1 MNTLLQTKLRN
12 ELLRSGLYG
21 AIDTEYRQTD
31 NRSKQYELLAA
42 AIVDSNSNVKAAHK
56 LDFANSKNPEKEL
69 VIWTM
74 NQILQNKLTLGWYSK
89 GVKLRK
95 DDGSFTGR
103 DSDLKVIDDVCK
115 YYNIPSIIAFDRR
128 GIPYVRGYSYGICNQ
143 SPHYASKNRCDWY
156 YHIDLYQVYKKPMV
170 KTAIY
175 NNKYRDLGLDSVA
188 RALLNEGKLENLDG
202 LQIQGLS
209 KEKQLEYVI
218 QDAALVMKLSIH
230 NDFAILDLMNA
241 ISAITQ
247 LPFDRVCHT
256 GISTWWNNII
266 EDKIANGECRFPTYK
281 IGKRKY
287 KGGRVIEPVIGY
299 YKDSLVYVLDVKSL
313 YPTVMINNNISFETV
328 NCNCCANAKEARV
341 SIRIEEI
348 INQDLSSDQP
358 KKQTNYWICKDS
370 HYRGI
375 IPRLLEEYRVQRFR
389 ELEIGNNVTQLA
401 LKNLINGIYGLFGS
415 DFFAFSDYRVAE
427 LTTAFGRQILEYM
440 RHIAEN
446 VYGLNVIYGDTDSI
460 FVTNV
465 RNENIINK
473 FLAECSIVL
482 EDIEIEIS
490 NIYAKTLIVK
500 KKHYIGISKDPTKG
514 IDIKGLEGIKSDRP
528 PWINQLQRQLV
539 EDLRHNVDP
548 TVQLKKS
555 YIQMETGQV
564 PIELLAIRT
573 TLNKAPQDYANDTYQ
588 KILANQTSA
597 EEGDVLK
604 YYKSNTRGK
613 AHSDSAFIS
622 RSKYL
627 EMLKT
632 TFSDQLKVLGY
643 DFLQDVVGTKSLA
656 DF

>member
-12 ELLRSGLYG
+12 ELLRSGPYA

-31 NRSKQYELLAA
+31 NRSKRYELFAA
-42 AIVDSNSNVKAAHK
+42 AIVDSNGNVKAAHE
-56 LDFANSKNPEKEL
+56 LDFTTSKNPEKEL
-69 VIWTM
+69 VIWFI
-74 NQILQNKLTLGWYSK
+74 NQILKYKLTLGWYSK

-95 DDGSFTGR
+95 EDGSFTGR
-103 DSDLKVIDDVCK
+103 DSDLKVIDDACR
-115 YYNIPSIIAFDRR
+115 YYNIPSIIAIDKR
-128 GIPYVRGYSYGICNQ
+128 GVPYVRGYSYDLCNQ
-143 SPHYASKNRCDWY
+143 NSYYTSKNRFDWY
-156 YHIDLYQVYKKPMV
+156 HHIDLYQVYKKPMV

-175 NNKYRDLGLDSVA
+175 RNRYRDLSLNSVC

-202 LQIQGLS
+202 FQIQKLPE
-209 KEKQLEYVI
+209 EKQLEYVI
-218 QDAALVMKLSIH
+218 QDAALVMKLCMY
-230 NDFAILDLMNA
+230 NDFEILDLMNA

-256 GISTWWNNII
+256 GISTWWNKII
-266 EDKIANGECRFPTYK
+266 EDKIANGECRFLTYK
-281 IGKRKY
+281 IGKKRY
-287 KGGRVIEPVIGY
+287 KGGRVIEPIIGY
-299 YKDSLVYVLDVKSL
+299 YKDCPVYVLDVKSL
-313 YPTVMINNNISFETV
+313 YPTVIINNNISFETV
-328 NCNCCANAKEARV
+328 NCNCCVNKREARV
-341 SIRIEEI
+341 SIGTEDI
-348 INQDLSSDQP
+348 INQDLSLDQLE
-358 KKQTNYWICKDS
+358 KQTNYWICKDS

-375 IPRLLEEYRVQRFR
+375 IPRLLEEYRAQRFR
-389 ELEIGNNVTQLA
+389 ELEIGNDVMQLA
-401 LKNLINGIYGLFGS
+401 FKNLINGIYGLFGS

-465 RNENIINK
+465 RKENDINK

-482 EDIEIEIS
+482 EDVEIEIS

-500 KKHYIGISKDPTKG
+500 KKHYIGIPKDQTKE

-539 EDLRHNVDP
+539 EDLRQDIDP
-548 TVQLKKS
+548 TIKLKQA
-555 YIQMETGQV
+555 YVQMESGQV

-573 TLNKAPQDYANDTYQ
+573 TLNKAPQDYVNDTYQ
-588 KILANQTSA
+588 KILANQYSA

-613 AHSDSAFIS
+613 AHYNPAFIS
-622 RSKYL
+622 KAKYL

-632 TFSDQLKVLGY
+632 IFSDQLKVLGY
-643 DFLQDVVGTKSLA
+643 DFLQDVTGTKSLA

>member
-1 MNTLLQTKLRN
+1 MNTILQTQLRN
-12 ELLRSGLYG
+12 ELLRSGSYA

-31 NRSKQYELLAA
+31 NRSKQYELFAA

-74 NQILQNKLTLGWYSK
+74 NQILQYKLTLGWYSK
-89 GVKLRK
+89 GVRLRNE
-95 DDGSFTGR
+95 DGSFAGR
-103 DSDLKVIDDVCK
+103 DSDLKVIDDACR
-115 YYNIPSIIAFDRR
+115 YYNIPSIIAFDKR
-128 GIPYVRGYSYGICNQ
+128 GVPYVRGYLYDPCNQ
-143 SPHYASKNRCDWY
+143 NSYYTSKNRFDWY
-156 YHIDLYQVYKKPMV
+156 HHIDLYQVYKKPMV
-170 KTAIY
+170 RTAIY
-175 NNKYRDLGLDSVA
+175 HNKYRDLGLNSVA

-230 NDFAILDLMNA
+230 NDFEILDLMNA

-281 IGKRKY
+281 IGKRQY
-287 KGGRVIEPVIGY
+287 KGGRVIEPITGY

-313 YPTVMINNNISFETV
+313 YPTMMINNNISFETI
-328 NCNCCANAKEARV
+328 NCNCCVNKKEARV
-341 SIRIEEI
+341 TSEI
-348 INQDLSSDQP
+348 IKVLEQDQP
-358 KKQTNYWICKDS
+358 KEQTSYWICKDPT
-370 HYRGI
+370 YRGI
-375 IPRLLEEYRVQRFR
+375 IPRLLEDYKATRFKQ
-389 ELEIGNNVTQLA
+389 LEMGNSVMQLA
-401 LKNLINGIYGLFGS
+401 LKNLINGVYGLFGS

-440 RHIAEN
+440 RHIAEQ
-446 VYGLNVIYGDTDSI
+446 VYGLSVIYGDTDSI

-465 RNENIINK
+465 RNENDINK

-482 EDIEIEIS
+482 EDVEIDIS
-490 NIYAKTLIVK
+490 SIYSKTLIVK
-500 KKHYIGISKDPTKG
+500 KKHYIGIPKDPAKE

-528 PWINQLQRQLV
+528 LWINQLQKQFV
-539 EDLRHNVDP
+539 EDLRYDIDP
-548 TVQLKKS
+548 TLQLKKA
-555 YIQMETGQV
+555 YLQMESGQV
-564 PIELLAIRT
+564 PFELLAIRS
-573 TLNKAPQDYANDTYQ
+573 TLNKAPKDYANNTYQ

-604 YYKSNTRGK
+604 YYKSNTKGK
-613 AHSDSAFIS
+613 AHSNPAFIS

-632 TFSDQLKVLGY
+632 TFFDQLKVLGY

>member
-1 MNTLLQTKLRN
+1 LNTLLQTKLRN
-12 ELLRSGLYG
+12 ELLRSGPYA
-21 AIDTEYRQTD
+21 AIDTEYRQID
-31 NRSKQYELLAA
+31 NRSKRYELFAA
-42 AIVDSNSNVKAAHK
+42 AIVDSDGNVKAAHE

-69 VIWTM
+69 VIWTVS
-74 NQILQNKLTLGWYSK
+74 QILQYKLTLGWYSK

-95 DDGSFTGR
+95 EDGSFTGR
-103 DSDLKVIDDVCK
+103 DSDLKVIDDACR
-115 YYNIPSIIAFDRR
+115 YYNIPSIIAIDKR
-128 GIPYVRGYSYGICNQ
+128 GVPYVRGYSYDLCNQ
-143 SPHYASKNRCDWY
+143 NTYYASKNRFDWY
-156 YHIDLYQVYKKPMV
+156 YHIDLFQVYKKPMV

-175 NNKYRDLGLDSVA
+175 HNKYRDLSLNSVS
-188 RALLNEGKLENLDG
+188 RALLNEGKFESLDG
-202 LQIQGLS
+202 HQIQRLP

-218 QDAALVMKLSIH
+218 QDAALVMKLSMH
-230 NDFAILDLMNA
+230 NDFEILDLMNA
-241 ISAITQ
+241 ISAITR

-256 GISTWWNNII
+256 GISTWWNKII

-287 KGGRVIEPVIGY
+287 KGGRVIDPVIGY
-299 YKDSLVYVLDVKSL
+299 YKDCPVYVLDVKSL
-313 YPTVMINNNISFETV
+313 YPTMMINNNISFETV
-328 NCNCCANAKEARV
+328 NCNCCTNKKEARI

-348 INQDLSSDQP
+348 LNQDLSSDQL
-358 KKQTNYWICKDS
+358 KTQTSYWICKDP
-370 HYRGI
+370 HYRGV
-375 IPRLLEEYRVQRFR
+375 IPRLLENYRAQRFR
-389 ELEIGNNVTQLA
+389 ELEIGNNVMQLA
-401 LKNLINGIYGLFGS
+401 LKSLINGIYGLFGS
-415 DFFAFSDYRVAE
+415 DFFAFSNYRVAE

-446 VYGLNVIYGDTDSI
+446 VYGLNVIYGDADSI

-482 EDIEIEIS
+482 EDVEIEIS

-500 KKHYIGISKDPTKG
+500 KKHYLGIPKDQTKG
-514 IDIKGLEGIKSDRP
+514 IDIKGLEGVKSDRP
-528 PWINQLQRQLV
+528 LWINQLQRQLV

-564 PIELLAIRT
+564 SIELLAIRT

-588 KILANQTSA
+588 KILAKQTSA

-613 AHSDSAFIS
+613 AHSNPAFIS